1 MLLLLDQ
8 VVSSYHGASNFQFCI
23 LLFSIEKLL
32 VPFRLFEL
40 IYSASSAGIISMDVI
55 EAGQSNRRQ
64 LDDLKDGTN
73 DKHTNS
79 MRGEIHEK
87 KLKNSSRWKAASSE
101 LLNHVKLKRSPETPR
116 STIKGFFDIS
126 NQTEPKFSMKNL
138 KKAEKQLK
146 LAFNEYYYK
155 LQLLKNYR

>member
-8 VVSSYHGASNFQFCI
+8 EVSSYHGASIFQFCI
-23 LLFSIEKLL
+23 LHFSIKKFL
-32 VPFRLFEL
+32 VLFRLFEL
-40 IYSASSAGIISMDVI
+40 ICSASSAGIISMDVI
-55 EAGQSNRRQ
+55 EAGQLSRRQ
-64 LDDLKDGTN
+64 IDDLNDCTN
-73 DKHTNS
+73 DKRANS

-87 KLKNSSRWKAASSE
+87 KLTNSSRWKAASSE

-116 STIKGFFDIS
+116 STIKSFFDIS
-126 NQTEPKFSMKNL
+126 NQTEPKFSKKNL

-146 LAFNEYYYK
+146 LACNEFYYK